1 MQAGLRHDTP
11 RNAVPHDGQT
21 AERRCIATGE
31 VRPREELLR
40 FVVDPEG
47 RLTPDIAGRL
57 PGRGIWLSPDRDSVK
72 RACARKLFERAARRT
87 LQVGDSLDNRIET
100 LLADR
105 CVETIGLARRAGQ
118 AVAGFE
124 KVRAML
130 RKGHG
135 AVLLEARDGAEDG
148 RDKLRAVAP
157 ELLVLDC
164 LEADELGR
172 AFGRE
177 RTVHA
182 ALSQGALAA
191 RLRVEMRKLKGFRA

>member
-11 RNAVPHDGQT
+11 RVAAPRDGHAAQ
-21 AERRCIATGE
+21 RRCIVTGE
-31 VRPREELLR
+31 VRPRDHLLR
-40 FVVDPEG
+40 FVVDADG

-72 RACARKLFERAARRT
+72 RARARKLFERAARRN
-87 LQVGDSLDNRIET
+87 LQIENDLDDRVES
-100 LLADR
+100 LLASR
-105 CVETIGLARRAGQ
+105 CIELIGLARRAGQ

-124 KVRAML
+124 KVHAVL
-130 RKGHG
+130 RKKRG
-135 AVLLEARDGAEDG
+135 ALLLAARDGAQDG

-157 ELLVLDC
+157 DLPLLEC

-172 AFGRE
+172 AFGRD

-182 ALSQGALAA
+182 VLSRGALAA
-191 RLRVEMRKLKGFRA
+191 KLLIEARRLRGFRA